1 MLPSASRL
9 RRRSD
14 FGRVYGKGRSYVTD
28 LVVVYVLPN
37 RGSGT
42 RVGFSASKKLG
53 KSVIRNRTK
62 RLMRES
68 VRALLGD
75 MAPGYDVV
83 VVARRRVLEAG
94 VPVITAAM
102 RQLFVK
108 SGVMRR
114 EDSQQT

>member
-1 MLPSASRL
+1 
-9 RRRSD
+9 
-14 FGRVYGKGRSYVTD
+14 
-28 LVVVYVLPN
+28 
-37 RGSGT
+37 
-42 RVGFSASKKLG
+42 
-53 KSVIRNRTK
+53 
-62 RLMRES
+62 MRES

-75 MAPGYDVV
+75 MAPGYDIV